1 MRLTWYIIRL
11 HIGPFIFGTSCVVFI
26 FLLQFIFK
34 FLNELVGKGLGYDVI
49 LKFIVYNLAWMLVLA
64 VPMGMLVA
72 TLMAYGKLSGNNE
85 LTIMKSSG
93 ASALR
98 AMVPSIVG
106 GAAVFLALYLFN
118 DRILPDANHRAFV
131 LQNDITQLQPSFAVE
146 PGRFTT
152 LQGYSILARRVD
164 HARNMMLDVT
174 IYHQDASGDVMTVIN
189 AKEAHMEFN
198 HDFTKLLMALS
209 HGEVQQV
216 NRRDPSIFRKF
227 NFGSYQVT
235 VPTSGYR
242 FAQRDP
248 SAISRSART
257 LDIDSMRT
265 IADTAMAGSLRAAAR
280 IDTLLRN
287 VVWAPESAPAPPSV
301 NVREAASVALVQ
313 MATLRASLELESSTR
328 SSELKRANQYL
339 VEVHKKYSIPAAC
352 LVFVFVGAPL
362 GIVVRRGN
370 FGVSAAIAL
379 GFFVVYWACLILGE
393 KLADRLLLS
402 PFVAMWMA
410 NFVIGIIGLYLT
422 ILVSRETVFSFP
434 RIRLHLSRTKDARA
448 DAPRSDRMTSFPPR
462 PK

>member
-11 HIGPFIFGTSCVVFI
+11 HIGPFLFGTSCVVFI

-49 LKFIVYNLAWMLVLA
+49 LKFIVFNLAWMLVLA

-93 ASALR
+93 ASAIR
-98 AMVPSIVG
+98 AMVPSIIG
-106 GAAVFLALYLFN
+106 GALVFLGLYLFN
-118 DRILPDANHRAFV
+118 DRVLPESNHRAFV

-152 LQGYSILARRVD
+152 LQGYSILARRAD
-164 HARNMMLDVT
+164 REKNLLMDVT
-174 IYHQDASGDVMTVIN
+174 IYHQDASGDGLTVIN
-189 AKEAHMEFN
+189 AKEAQLMFN
-198 HDFTKLLMALS
+198 RDFTRLQMSLT
-209 HGEVQQV
+209 HGEVQQIV
-216 NRRDPSIFRKF
+216 RSDPRAFRKF
-227 NFGSYQVT
+227 NFGDYKVT
-235 VPTSGYR
+235 LPTSGYQ
-242 FAQRDP
+242 FAQSDP
-248 SAISRSART
+248 SAISRSDRT
-257 LDIDSMRT
+257 LNIDSMRS
-265 IADTAMAGSLRAAAR
+265 IADTAMVSSERSARR
-280 IDTLLRN
+280 IDTLLLN
-287 VVWAPESAPAPPSV
+287 AIWNPGIAPGPPSADE
-301 NVREAASVALVQ
+301 RAAANAAIAQ
-313 MATLRASLELESSTR
+313 IAMLRGSLELESSTR

-339 VEVHKKYSIPAAC
+339 VEIHKKFSIPAAC

-379 GFFVVYWACLILGE
+379 GFFVIYWACLILGE

-410 NFVIGIIGLYLT
+410 NFVIGAIGLYLT
-422 ILVSRETVFSFP
+422 ILVSRETVFSLP
-434 RIRLHLSRTKDARA
+434 RLRLWRSRGNK
-448 DAPRSDRMTSFPPR
+448 
-462 PK
+462 

>member
-49 LKFIVYNLAWMLVLA
+49 LKFVVYNLAWMLVLA

-85 LTIMKSSG
+85 LTIMKSAG
-93 ASALR
+93 ASAMR
-98 AMVPSIVG
+98 AMIPSIIG
-106 GAAVFLALYLFN
+106 GAIVFGSLYLFN
-118 DRILPDANHRAFV
+118 DRVLPDANHQAFV

-152 LQGYSILARRVD
+152 MQGYSILARKVD
-164 HARNMMLDVT
+164 RANNLLLDVT
-174 IYHQDASGDVMTVIN
+174 IYNQDAAGDMLTVIN
-189 AKEAHMEFN
+189 AKEARLQFN
-198 HDFTKLLMALS
+198 RDFTKLQMALRQ
-209 HGEVQQV
+209 GEVQQIS
-216 NRRDPSIFRKF
+216 RRDPSAFRKF
-227 NFGSYQVT
+227 NFGDYRVT

-242 FAQRDP
+242 FAQSDP
-248 SAISRSART
+248 SAISRSDRT
-257 LDIDSMRT
+257 LNIDSMRT

-280 IDTLLRN
+280 IDTLLQN
-287 VVWAPESAPAPPSV
+287 IVWTPGSAPVPPTV
-301 NVREAASVALVQ
+301 NERDAANAAMMQLS
-313 MATLRASLELESSTR
+313 MLRSSLELEASTR
-328 SSELKRANQYL
+328 SSDLKRANQYL
-339 VEVHKKYSIPAAC
+339 VEVHKKFSIPAAC

-379 GFFVVYWACLILGE
+379 GFFVIYWACLILGE

-410 NFVIGIIGLYLT
+410 NFVIGAIGLYLT
-422 ILVSRETVFSFP
+422 VLVSRETVFSLP
-434 RIRLHLSRTKDARA
+434 RIRLWRR
-448 DAPRSDRMTSFPPR
+448 RNG
-462 PK
+462 